1 MTDAMTDA
9 MPDAMTD
16 AMSDAPAPDGR
27 YDFVIIGSGFG
38 GSVSALRL
46 AEKGYRVLVVE
57 EGKRWSS
64 QDFPRS
70 NWNVRKF
77 LWLPRLGC
85 TGIQRIDWLGDV
97 VVLGGVGVGGGSLVY
112 ANTLLVPP
120 DEAFA
125 TGWPGGASFRAQL
138 APHFESARRML
149 GATLPP
155 RTWPAEEHLRAFG
168 QSLGDGARFTQ
179 PEVGV
184 LFGKEPGQ
192 PVPDPYFG
200 GSGPSRSTCQLCGG
214 CMVGCRHDAKNTLDK
229 NYLYLAEKL
238 GAAILAETRAVGIA
252 PDSHGGYGVRTRKS
266 TGWSR
271 RPERTIFAQH
281 VIVAAGALGTV
292 DLLLACKQ
300 AGTLPKLSSTL
311 GQYSRTNSEIICGAR
326 SRNLAVDHSQGIAIA
341 SDLQAD
347 RDTHLQIVRYSAG
360 SDVMG
365 LFGTLAADGRGRWP
379 RILRWLG
386 GCLRHPVDF
395 LRNLWPVGWARRTV
409 VVLAMQSLDNAL
421 TLVRKRRSW
430 FGRNL
435 RSRPAE
441 GVPPIPTY
449 LPMANRAAEFV
460 AQRMGG
466 FSLNAINEVWLGVP
480 MTAHVLGGARMA
492 DLPERGVVD
501 QACRVFGYPG
511 LWVVDGSVIPT
522 NLGANPS
529 LTITAVAEY
538 AMAQVPAKGD
548 QR

>member
-1 MTDAMTDA
+1 MTAAMTVA
-9 MPDAMTD
+9 PA
-16 AMSDAPAPDGR
+16 SDAR

-57 EGKRWSS
+57 EGKWWSP

-70 NWNVRKF
+70 NWNIRKF

-85 TGIQRIDWLGDV
+85 TGIQRIDWLGNV

-125 TGWPGGASFRAQL
+125 AGWPGGPKFRDEL
-138 APHFESARRML
+138 AAHFETARRML

-155 RTWPAEEHLRAFG
+155 QTWPAEEHLRAFG
-168 QSLGDGARFTQ
+168 QSLGDGAHFTQ
-179 PEVGV
+179 PEVGI
-184 LFGKEPGQ
+184 LFGRQTGQ
-192 PVPDPYFG
+192 PVSDPYFG
-200 GSGPSRSTCQLCGG
+200 GRGPARSTCQLCGG

-238 GAAILAETRAVGIA
+238 GAAILAETRAIA
-252 PDSHGGYGVRTRKS
+252 VEPDGNGGYVVRTRKS

-271 RPERTIFAQH
+271 RPEQRFFGQH

-300 AGTLPKLSSTL
+300 AGWLPNLSPTL

-326 SRNLAVDHSQGIAIA
+326 SRRLAVDHSQGIAIA
-341 SDLQAD
+341 SDLEAD
-347 RDTHLQIVRYSAG
+347 RNTHIQIVRYSAG

-365 LFGTLAADGRGRWP
+365 LFGTLAAEGPGRWS

-386 GCLRHPVDF
+386 RCLRHPFDF

-409 VVLAMQSLDNAL
+409 VVLVMQSLDNAL
-421 TLVRKRRSW
+421 TLVRTRRSW

-435 RSRPAE
+435 RSRPGD

-449 LPMANRAAEFV
+449 LPIANQAAEYV
-460 AQRMGG
+460 AERMGG
-466 FSLNAINEVWLGVP
+466 FPLNTVNEVLLNVP
-480 MTAHVLGGARMA
+480 MTAHILGGARMA
-492 DLPERGVVD
+492 ESAELGVVD
-501 QACRVFGYPG
+501 HACRVFGHPG
-511 LWVVDGSVIPT
+511 LWIIDGSVIPV

-538 AMAQVPAKGD
+538 AMSLVPAK
-548 QR
+548 R